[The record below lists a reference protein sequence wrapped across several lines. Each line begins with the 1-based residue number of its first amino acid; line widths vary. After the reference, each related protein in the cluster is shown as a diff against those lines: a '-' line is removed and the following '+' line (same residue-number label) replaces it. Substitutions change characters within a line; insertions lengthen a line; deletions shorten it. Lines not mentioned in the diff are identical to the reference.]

1 MRKKRI
7 YESKRTE
14 KCLYDKC
21 QSKEHSRGLCCKHY
35 NRVMVFIKKGLT
47 TWEELEKK
55 GKVRHKLYK
64 RTLNNQTKEFT
75 RWLDLD
81 SMKESRFSNE

>member
-1 MRKKRI
+1 
-7 YESKRTE
+7 
-14 KCLYDKC
+14 
-21 QSKEHSRGLCCKHY
+21 
-35 NRVMVFIKKGLT
+35 MVFIKKGLT

-64 RTLNNQTKEFT
+64 RTLNNQNKEFT